1 MTYTTLLIKKYLSF
15 VSLVPP
21 DVSMKICKFINGDQY
36 QTYPIGHFSNSNS
49 NHEKDC
55 LLCKFVSGLDVGC
68 DLYYIPDDTVYAR
81 YVEIEATVSYAVTLS
96 PDNPRM
102 NLTNGFSMINIVFAD
117 VCVPVQIFLDVAF
130 DVAAFNNASLLT
142 NVFTILWL
150 FAIIVIAIDDATK
163 QFLQVSILHKY
174 DIPVGEFNQM
184 LAAFCVVAIVFIIW

>member
-1 MTYTTLLIKKYLSF
+1 MYKANLPRLLFIIAVILACCVIIVF
-15 VSLVPP
+15 
-21 DVSMKICKFINGDQY
+21 IAIEEAAAKFIAVDDA
-36 QTYPIGHFSNSNS
+36 TILFMISN
-49 NHEKDC
+49 D
-55 LLCKFVSGLDVGC
+55 
-68 DLYYIPDDTVYAR
+68 
-81 YVEIEATVSYAVTLS
+81 VEIEATVSYAVTLS

-102 NLTNGFSMINIVFAD
+102 NLTNGFSMLNIVLAD

-130 DVAAFNNASLLT
+130 DAAAFNNASLLT